1 MQLLVNMGVAGSREY
16 KDLLEALR
24 RNDRGHAKVRLDYS
38 ELSEKDCLKL
48 SNALAVN
55 LKVKQLSLGA
65 CALSVH
71 SIQHLSRPLCNE
83 YCRIKKL
90 DLVCLP

>member
-1 MQLLVNMGVAGSREY
+1 MGVANSREY
-16 KDLLEALR
+16 RELLEALR
-24 RNDRGHAKVRLDYS
+24 RNDRGYAKLRLDYS
-38 ELSEKDCLKL
+38 ELSDKDCLKL

-65 CALSVH
+65 CALSVQ
-71 SIQHLSRPLCNE
+71 SIQHLSRPLCSE

-90 DLVCLP
+90 DLVCVVCLI